1 MLARYDEDS
10 HHWNYLKI
18 KGPMFL
24 IVDTFGTYRL
34 VFLNHYSTDNHVI
47 LLKADCVRV
56 EALKLENNEGFMLN
70 YLIKDSIAGQ
80 SIFGIWSAEET
91 LLEVEKEIQASFK
104 KANDHKWSVNYFI
117 IKDEW
122 MFECIIT
129 NVELSKER
137 QEPPRSLII
146 FVFAGL

>member
-1 MLARYDEDS
+1 
-10 HHWNYLKI
+10 
-18 KGPMFL
+18 MFL

-104 KANDHKWSVNYFI
+104 KANDHK
-117 IKDEW
+117 
-122 MFECIIT
+122 
-129 NVELSKER
+129 
-137 QEPPRSLII
+137 
-146 FVFAGL
+146 